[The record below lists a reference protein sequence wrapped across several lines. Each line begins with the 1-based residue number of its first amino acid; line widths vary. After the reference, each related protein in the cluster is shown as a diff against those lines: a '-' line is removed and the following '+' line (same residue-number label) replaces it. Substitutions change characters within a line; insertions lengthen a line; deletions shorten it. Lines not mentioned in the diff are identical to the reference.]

1 MSALGVRPKTP
12 NAVNTLAKLW
22 FTTGLAICTMLSS
35 LVLWGA
41 IHHALRYDAPFNP
54 RMLPFLSIA
63 AILAFSFAMMVRKAQ
78 REYLHGALSHG
89 IITKENEE
97 ERSRV
102 FLDNLWNVLQDG
114 SMALSAGICAD
125 EEEEKMRYL
134 S

>member
-1 MSALGVRPKTP
+1 
-12 NAVNTLAKLW
+12 
-22 FTTGLAICTMLSS
+22 MLSS

-41 IHHALRYDAPFNP
+41 IHHAVRYDAPFNP
-54 RMLPFLSIA
+54 RMLPFFSIA

-102 FLDNLWNVLQDG
+102 FLDNLWNILQDW
-114 SMALSAGICAD
+114 SMALSAGISLPTQCNLFDPPMLLPFFLLSFVQTCVSPGPFRLCA
-125 EEEEKMRYL
+125 
-134 S
+134 

>member
-1 MSALGVRPKTP
+1 M
-12 NAVNTLAKLW
+12 NTLAKLW

-78 REYLHGALSHG
+78 REYLHGALLMASQ
-89 IITKENEE
+89 KRMR
-97 ERSRV
+97 RSGLE
-102 FLDNLWNVLQDG
+102 FSSTTQ
-114 SMALSAGICAD
+114 
-125 EEEEKMRYL
+125 
-134 S
+134 